1 MSDYT
6 LSTGDTIHMTDNLVP
21 GANHSIMMNQYTQ
34 LGRMTSY
41 TQLGRMT
48 SSFGTV
54 GFQPAPFAKW
64 ALTPEALRALADMI
78 EDCAA

>member
-34 LGRMTSY
+34 LGRMTS
-41 TQLGRMT
+41 
-48 SSFGTV
+48 SFGPV
-54 GFQPAPFAKW
+54 GFQPSPFAKW

-78 EDCAA
+78 EDGAA